1 MKVLLTRVTTK
12 TNQKNQHG
20 KQTSPGKP
28 KTSET
33 RNKSASVSENTKLTE
48 AAQLVNLSESLQV
61 GSFTEKMEK
70 YWSDAMEDVQD
81 RVSNQQ
87 DTETI
92 TAFTTGLVTQLFHEK
107 ARPFVER
114 SFLYGFQEGLNQM
127 GNQFTKLQPGDV
139 EIAVEKH
146 SQSYKKLTQDIT
158 SSVSACYEKDT
169 PVAHVSHAFTANRY
183 RIGFI
188 AKRIAYEAYNYG
200 VALAAERAKKTGFML
215 SINLIVVRHAYPLL
229 LKSP

>member
-1 MKVLLTRVTTK
+1 MQNTITFEEMRQLLGKDVVVDEARLYGNMFSAATSASADSEGAA
-12 TNQKNQHG
+12 NQGNNKDQPENQHG

-127 GNQFTKLQPGDV
+127 GNQFTKLQPGDG
-139 EIAVEKH
+139 I
-146 SQSYKKLTQDIT
+146 S
-158 SSVSACYEKDT
+158 
-169 PVAHVSHAFTANRY
+169 R
-183 RIGFI
+183 
-188 AKRIAYEAYNYG
+188 
-200 VALAAERAKKTGFML
+200 
-215 SINLIVVRHAYPLL
+215 
-229 LKSP
+229 